1 MAESDSAHLLIVDDE
16 TSHMRAL
23 CDTLAHEGYRTT
35 GCKNATEALA
45 LLDAGERFELVL
57 TDLRMPDMDGI
68 SLLRAAQALD
78 PHLAGIIMTG
88 EGSIA
93 TAVEAMKSGAQDYV
107 LKPFKLNAVLPVLAR
122 ALELRRLRL
131 RNEALERGL
140 RERTTELE
148 EINRDL
154 EIFAASVSHD
164 LRAPLRSIQ
173 GLTHMLRDRLP
184 ASLSEEARV
193 PLDLIGR
200 SVERMR
206 DLVEGLMRLARVG
219 QQPLRQHYVDVAA
232 LVRSVEADLRMQ
244 PGMEGL
250 NVDILG
256 PLPPAHADDTL
267 LRQIFVN
274 LLSNAHKFSR
284 HKEPAL
290 IEVGFEAGAEGSAY
304 FVRDNG
310 RGFDMAHAHRLF
322 TPFVRLHRASEVEG
336 TGIGLSIV
344 QRVVQRHGG
353 RIWVRA
359 GSNLGACFLFTLP
372 QMPAVVTPPPEVRP
386 EELR

>member
-1 MAESDSAHLLIVDDE
+1 LLIVDDE
-16 TSHMRAL
+16 ASHMLAL

-35 GCKNATEALA
+35 GSRNATEALA
-45 LLDAGERFELVL
+45 LLNAGERFDLVL

-68 SLLRAAQALD
+68 SLLRAAQQLD
-78 PHLAGIIMTG
+78 PHIAGIIMTG

-93 TAVEAMKSGAQDYV
+93 TAVEAMKSGALDYV

-140 RERTTELE
+140 RERTAELE

-173 GLTHMLRDRLP
+173 GLTHMLRGKLP
-184 ASLSEEARV
+184 ESLNEEARV

-219 QQPLRQHYVDVAA
+219 QQPLRRHYVDIEA
-232 LVRSVEADLRMQ
+232 LVRSVEADLRLQ
-244 PGMEGL
+244 PGMETL
-250 NVDILG
+250 SVDIVG

-274 LLSNAHKFSR
+274 LLSNAYKFSR
-284 HKEPAL
+284 HKAPPL
-290 IEVGFEAGAEGSAY
+290 IEVGYEEGAEGPAY

-310 RGFDMAHAHRLF
+310 RGFDMTHAHRLF
-322 TPFVRLHRASEVEG
+322 TPFVRLHRAADVEG

-359 GSNLGACFLFTLP
+359 ASNLGASFLFTLP
-372 QMPAVVTPPPEVRP
+372 QIQAAAAQPAEACPEN
-386 EELR
+386 EG